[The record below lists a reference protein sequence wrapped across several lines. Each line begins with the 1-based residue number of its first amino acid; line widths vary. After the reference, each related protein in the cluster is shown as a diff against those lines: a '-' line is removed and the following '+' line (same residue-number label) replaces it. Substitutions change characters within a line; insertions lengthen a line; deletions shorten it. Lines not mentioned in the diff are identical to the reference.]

1 MNILINKT
9 ELLGAISTVTRA
21 IASRTTMDILEGIYI
36 ETVPSGLK
44 LKCSDLSLQMESI
57 IPASVEQDGS
67 ITVPGRLFSE
77 FIRRLPEEQVEINTS
92 DKKMNIKSGRSR
104 TTLQGLSASD
114 FPNMPPL
121 NNTVTFEMP
130 QNILKSMIRQTVFS
144 IAQDETKPIL
154 TGALMQLE
162 DGSFT
167 IVALDGY
174 RLAIRKEN
182 VVSDGKAQAVIPGRS
197 LTEIMRTLSDGD
209 EKVSVNISRTHVMLD
224 LGFTKI
230 VSRLLEGDF
239 IKYKQILPSSR
250 ESRVQAQREE
260 LLESIERASLMAR
273 ESKNNIIKLSFT
285 EDNLNV
291 SANSEMGNVVEDL
304 PISLTGNDID
314 IAFNARY
321 FTDVL
326 KSLDDE
332 KILLD
337 FNNNVSPCIVK
348 PIQGDA
354 YLFLILP
361 VRLFMN

>member
-1 MNILINKT
+1 
-9 ELLGAISTVTRA
+9 
-21 IASRTTMDILEGIYI
+21 
-36 ETVPSGLK
+36 
-44 LKCSDLSLQMESI
+44 
-57 IPASVEQDGS
+57 
-67 ITVPGRLFSE
+67 
-77 FIRRLPEEQVEINTS
+77 
-92 DKKMNIKSGRSR
+92 
-104 TTLQGLSASD
+104 
-114 FPNMPPL
+114 
-121 NNTVTFEMP
+121 
-130 QNILKSMIRQTVFS
+130 
-144 IAQDETKPIL
+144 
-154 TGALMQLE
+154 
-162 DGSFT
+162 
-167 IVALDGY
+167 
-174 RLAIRKEN
+174 
-182 VVSDGKAQAVIPGRS
+182 
-197 LTEIMRTLSDGD
+197 
-209 EKVSVNISRTHVMLD
+209 MLD

-230 VSRLLEGDF
+230 VSRLLEGEF
-239 IKYKQILPSSR
+239 IKYKQILPSSH
-250 ESRVQAQREE
+250 ESRVQAQRED

-285 EDNLNV
+285 EVNLTV